1 MGGVYEVV
9 DQVKLAVLE
18 TKMDTLIKRLDEV
31 TALEKRVSGLE
42 RWRAFLAGA
51 WVVLAAVIAYLT
63 K

>member
-1 MGGVYEVV
+1 MGTLATQMARLEE
-9 DQVKLAVLE
+9 KLEALN
-18 TKMDTLIKRLDEV
+18 DRLD
-31 TALEKRVSGLE
+31 ALDVKSVEKRVSGLE

>member
-1 MGGVYEVV
+1 M